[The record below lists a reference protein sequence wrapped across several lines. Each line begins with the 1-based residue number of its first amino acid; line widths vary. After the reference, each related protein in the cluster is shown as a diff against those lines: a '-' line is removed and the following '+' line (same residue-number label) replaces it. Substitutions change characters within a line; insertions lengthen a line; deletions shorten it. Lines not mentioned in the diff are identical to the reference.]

1 LRAGA
6 GQVKKIEEKGEKTMA
21 TEEEMKK
28 IAIKAVEDDAFRA
41 AMRVDPAK
49 AAASMGIEFTP
60 AQLAEMKEIKAKAEA
75 AGIRES
81 KVTIFAL
88 FL

>member
-1 LRAGA
+1 
-6 GQVKKIEEKGEKTMA
+6 MA

-28 IAIKAVEDDAFRA
+28 IAIRAIEDDAFRE
-41 AMRVDPAK
+41 AMRADPAK

-60 AQLAEMKEIKAKAEA
+60 EQLAEMKEIKAKAEA

-81 KVTIFAL
+81 KAL
-88 FL
+88 SITFLYF